1 MFTRAEVTCPNC
13 KRSRCRE
20 SKWLSRVEKR
30 GHPDSRPYR
39 CLDCSHRFISHKG
52 TRFDNFT
59 RVSALAAI
67 LAIALVAAISAL
79 IFRSAPPPPQH
90 PPAKSTAIDPADLKA
105 AQGGDAGAQ
114 LRVGEALLH
123 VAVREKENS
132 VQAVRWLRSSAEN
145 GNTAAMLQL
154 GKLYRSGVGVLQ
166 NFDQSAK
173 WIQTAAARGNAEGML
188 ELGRLY
194 RDGIGFEKSPVRA
207 YVWFNRAAAVHNLDA
222 VREREDIARS
232 LNAEELKKAQNQ
244 SSEPETGSG
253 AGN

>member
-1 MFTRAEVTCPNC
+1 M
-13 KRSRCRE
+13 
-20 SKWLSRVEKR
+20 
-30 GHPDSRPYR
+30 
-39 CLDCSHRFISHKG
+39 
-52 TRFDNFT
+52 
-59 RVSALAAI
+59 
-67 LAIALVAAISAL
+67 
-79 IFRSAPPPPQH
+79 
-90 PPAKSTAIDPADLKA
+90 IDPGDLKA
-105 AQGGDAGAQ
+105 AQGGDASAQ

-132 VQAVRWLRSSAEN
+132 VQAVRWLQLAAGN

-173 WIQTAAARGNAEGML
+173 WIQTAAVRGNAEGML

-222 VREREDIARS
+222 VREREDIART
-232 LNAEELKKAQNQ
+232 LTTEELKKAQNQ
-244 SSEPETGSG
+244 SSEVETTRG
-253 AGN
+253 ASD

>member
-1 MFTRAEVTCPNC
+1 
-13 KRSRCRE
+13 
-20 SKWLSRVEKR
+20 VEKQ
-30 GHPDSRPYR
+30 GHPGGRPYR
-39 CLDCSHRFISHKG
+39 CLDCSHRFISHKS
-52 TRFDNFT
+52 TRFDNVIV
-59 RVSALAAI
+59 VSALAVL
-67 LAIALVAAISAL
+67 LAIVLTAIVTALF
-79 IFRSAPPPPQH
+79 FRSAAPPAQH
-90 PPAKSTAIDPADLKA
+90 PPAASTAIDPGDLKA

-132 VQAVRWLRSSAEN
+132 VQAVRWLQLAAEN

-166 NFDQSAK
+166 NFDRSAK

-232 LNAEELKKAQNQ
+232 LTVEDLKKAQNQ
-244 SSEPETGSG
+244 SSELETTRG
-253 AGN
+253 ASN

>member
-1 MFTRAEVTCPNC
+1 MFTRTEVTCPNC

-30 GHPDSRPYR
+30 GHPGSRPYR
-39 CLDCSHRFISHKG
+39 CLDCSHRFISHKS
-52 TRFDNFT
+52 TRFDKVIV
-59 RVSALAAI
+59 VSALAVI
-67 LAIALVAAISAL
+67 LAIALTATVSAL
-79 IFRSAPPPPQH
+79 IFRSAPPPAQH
-90 PPAKSTAIDPADLKA
+90 PPAASTVIDPGDLKA

-114 LRVGEALLH
+114 LRVGEALLN
-123 VAVREKENS
+123 VAVRKKENS
-132 VQAVRWLRSSAEN
+132 VQAVRWLQSAAGN

-173 WIQTAAARGNAEGML
+173 WIQTAAVRGNAEGML

-222 VREREDIARS
+222 VREREDIART
-232 LNAEELKKAQNQ
+232 LTAEELKKAQNQ

-253 AGN
+253 TGN